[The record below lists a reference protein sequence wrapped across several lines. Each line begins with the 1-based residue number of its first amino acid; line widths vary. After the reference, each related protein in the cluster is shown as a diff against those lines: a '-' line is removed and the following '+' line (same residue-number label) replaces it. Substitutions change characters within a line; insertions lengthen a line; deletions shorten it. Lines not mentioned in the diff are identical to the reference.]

1 MQLQVVWNIP
11 WTLRVCQKSDCGRA
25 RAQVMLEFPMDDAA
39 SGEREDALVEMSFY
53 VPKEADGF
61 AGEGEDPSAK
71 VGHALSRWDHR
82 PHACTLCREAAAWKT
97 TPPQRCSRRRG
108 YASGKAM

>member
-1 MQLQVVWNIP
+1 MQLQVVLDFP
-11 WTLRVCQKSDCGRA
+11 RSHLGFVRMQTVGMR

-71 VGHALSRWDHR
+71 VGLPLNCWDY
-82 PHACTLCREAAAWKT
+82 TLCMLFSADREVAVRKT
-97 TPPQRCSRRRG
+97 TPVQRCSFCG
-108 YASGKAM
+108 GNAS